1 MDLSKQPTAREPG
14 EQHHRNSGLF
24 SDHYLNETLPRRTD
38 WQELIPEAGAVLDE
52 LAGIF
57 NDYTPSNNE
66 AQTETDL
73 IRPVLH
79 ILGHGRS
86 YEVQPALSTPDGT
99 KRPDYVFYKDAASLA
114 ANKNQT
120 LNEELLSGKSFAI
133 GDAKYWDRALDLPLK
148 GKKSG
153 DPFTNKNP
161 SYQISFYMRH
171 AGTDWGILTNG
182 RLWRLYHRDTAHK
195 LDRFYEVDLQEL
207 VESGDAEKFLY
218 FYAFFRRAA
227 FDDGPLGVSTIL
239 QASDDYARGVG
250 DSLKGQVYEALRH
263 LAQGFLDYPANGL
276 DSEPDTLKAIYDNS
290 LIALYRLLFVL
301 YAEARELLP
310 VRGSED
316 YRASYSLHRI
326 KHDVAE
332 GSRLL
337 PDSDILWPRLVR
349 LFKIIDRGSPPLS
362 VATFNGGLFDPARH
376 PFLEE
381 YTVGDAHLQTA
392 VDMLS
397 RVNGEFVDYRDLA
410 ERHLGT
416 IYEGLLEFHLEALD
430 EPEEAERTEPG
441 WTVALEN
448 DSGERKAT
456 GSYYTP
462 DFVVKYI
469 VEETVGP
476 VIRAAIEDAD
486 TDEEKVEAVLALDVL
501 DPAMGSGHFL
511 VEVTEYIARFLVE
524 LDVSPEEVPDTAE
537 AEPDAELAYWKRRVV
552 QSCVYG
558 VDMNPLAVDLAKLSL
573 WLSTVARD
581 RPLSF
586 LDHHLRSGNSLV
598 GARLTDLQPGN
609 TGGKKRRKTAK
620 AVDESQLSMLADDA
634 FRQSMSLA
642 VGNMWVIEENPAA
655 SVEDVKEQE
664 QLYERLREDLTR
676 RYARLADLVTATRF
690 GVEVDPTLWQ
700 PLADYA
706 TSKNVAT
713 LPQFQRWLDA
723 AQEISAGQ
731 RFFHWELEFPE
742 VYFDRHGKPLG
753 EEAGFDAVV
762 GNPPYVRQE
771 ALGDVKAYFKEAYAE
786 TYHGVADLYV
796 YFYQQGLRQLRRG
809 GRMGYIVTNK
819 WLRAGYGEPLRG
831 YFAEEDALV
840 EIVDFGHAPIFPDA
854 DVFPCIV
861 VLQKRASEKNNEADG
876 EVRVAAVPREELGGM
891 DLGRTVE
898 AHAHTVP
905 RERFGKEAWSLES
918 SAVDDLMAKI
928 RRNGVPLAEFA
939 GVKPAYG
946 IKTGLNEAFLIG
958 TETKDRLV
966 REDPASAEVIKP
978 YLRGQDI
985 KRWSPDWQ
993 DLWMIVLKSSGDH
1006 AWPWS
1011 NAGDDAEEVFRQTYP
1026 SLHSHMKSFEAKLHK
1041 RQDHGR
1047 YWWEL
1052 RSCAYYEIFEQPK
1065 IIHTDI
1071 TWRPQ
1076 FAFTEEPTYLV
1087 NTAYMW
1093 PTTDLW
1099 VLAVVNAPLLWA
1111 YMWRNATHGK
1121 DEALRLI
1128 YSFTEKL
1135 PIAPPTDEA
1144 RTEAERAV
1152 GRLVEITRAEQESR
1166 RDALDWLRV
1175 EYGIQKSGQKLSDFA
1190 ALTGD
1195 EFVEEVRK
1203 RRPKGAGRLSPAGLK
1218 ELRSG
1223 YADLA
1228 TPVREGRAEAAK
1240 LEQRL
1245 SNLVN
1250 EAYGLTPEE
1259 VELLWSTAPPRM
1271 PRF

>member
-1 MDLSKQPTAREPG
+1 MDLSRQPTPA

-24 SDHYLNETLPRRTD
+24 SDHYLNVTLPHRTV
-38 WQELIPEAGAVLDE
+38 WQQLAPEAEKFMEE
-52 LAGIF
+52 LADIF
-57 NDYTPSNNE
+57 AAYTPSNNE
-66 AQTETDL
+66 AQTEADL
-73 IRPVLH
+73 VRPVLRA
-79 ILGHGRS
+79 LGHDF
-86 YEVQPALSTPDGT
+86 EVQASLQTPEGT
-99 KRPDYVFYKDAASLA
+99 KKPDYVLYKNAESLA
-114 ANKNQT
+114 ANKNLT
-120 LNEELLSGKSFAI
+120 LDEELLSGKSFAV
-133 GDAKYWDRALDLPLK
+133 GDAKYWDRPLDVALKDS
-148 GKKSG
+148 KKDSL
-153 DPFTNKNP
+153 TNNP
-161 SYQISFYMRH
+161 SYQIFFYMQH
-171 AGTDWGILTNG
+171 AGTAWGILTNG
-182 RLWRLYHRDTAHK
+182 RRWRLYHHDTAHK

-207 VESGDAEKFLY
+207 VESDDVEKFLY

-227 FDDGPLGVSTIL
+227 FDDDPLSVASIL
-239 QASDDYARGVG
+239 RASEDYARGVG

-263 LAQGFLDYPANGL
+263 IAQGFLDYPANGL
-276 DSEPDTLKAIYDNS
+276 GPEPDKLPKIYDNS
-290 LIALYRLLFVL
+290 LIVLYRMLFVL

-310 VRGSED
+310 VRGSEL
-316 YRASYSLHRI
+316 YRESYSLHRI
-326 KHDVAE
+326 KHDVVD
-332 GSRLL
+332 GPRLL
-337 PDSDILWPRLVR
+337 KTSGKLWNDLKE
-349 LFKIIDRGSPPLS
+349 LFHSIDKGNPPLS

-381 YTVGDAHLQTA
+381 HAVGDAHLQGA
-392 VDMLS
+392 IDRLS
-397 RVNGEFVDYRDLA
+397 RVKGEFVDYRDLA

-416 IYEGLLEFHLEALD
+416 IYEGLLEFHLETLD
-430 EPEEAERTEPG
+430 EPEES
-441 WTVALEN
+441 WTVALVN
-448 DSGERKAT
+448 DNGERKAT

-469 VEETVGP
+469 VEASVGP
-476 VIRAAIEDAD
+476 MLRAAAEGAA
-486 TDEEKVEAVLALDVL
+486 TAEAKVEAVLALDVL

-511 VEVTEYIARFLVE
+511 VEVTEYIARFLVA
-524 LDVSPEEVPDTAE
+524 LDVAPDEIAE
-537 AEPDAELAYWKRRVV
+537 AADAEAELAYWKRRVV

-586 LDHHLRSGNSLV
+586 LDHHLRTGNSLV
-598 GARLTDLQPGN
+598 GARLTELQPGN
-609 TGGKKRRKTAK
+609 TGGGKKRKNTAK
-620 AVDESQLSMLADDA
+620 PSDDSQLSMLADDA

-642 VGNMWVIEENPAA
+642 VGSMWVIEESPAA
-655 SVEDVKEQE
+655 SVEDVKQQE

-676 RYARLADLVTATRF
+676 RYTRLADLVTATRF
-690 GVEVDPTLWQ
+690 GVEVDPTLWR

-713 LPQFQRWLDA
+713 LPQFQRWLDEA
-723 AQEISAGQ
+723 REIAAGQ

-742 VYFDRHGKPLG
+742 VFFDRHGKPLG
-753 EEAGFDAVV
+753 DEAGFDAVV

-771 ALGDVKAYFKEAYAE
+771 ALGPVKPYFKEAYAE

-796 YFYQQGLRQLRRG
+796 YFYQLGLRQLRRG
-809 GRMGYIVTNK
+809 GRMSYIVTNK

-840 EIVDFGHAPIFPDA
+840 EILDFGHAPIFPDA

-861 VLQKRASEKNNEADG
+861 VLQKRGSTTKDDETDG

-891 DLGRTVE
+891 DLDRTVE

-905 RERFGKEAWSLES
+905 RERFGRDAWSLES
-918 SAVDDLMAKI
+918 SAVDDLIAKI

-946 IKTGLNEAFLIG
+946 IKTGLNEAFLID
-958 TETKDRLV
+958 TATKAQLV

-985 KRWSPDWQ
+985 KRWSPNWQ

-1011 NAGDDAEEVFRQTYP
+1011 DAGEDAEEVFRQTYP
-1026 SLHSHMKSFEAKLHK
+1026 SLHAHMEPLEEKLRK

-1052 RSCAYYEIFEQPK
+1052 RPCAYYRAFEQAK
-1065 IIHTDI
+1065 LVVQRI
-1071 TWRPQ
+1071 
-1076 FAFTEEPTYLV
+1076 AFHPRIALDEGGTCINDSAILLPTADPWLLACLNSPANWYF
-1087 NTAYMW
+1087 TFRYM
-1093 PTTDLW
+1093 P
-1099 VLAVVNAPLLWA
+1099 
-1111 YMWRNATHGK
+1111 HKK
-1121 DEALRLI
+1121 DEALAMDI
-1128 YSFTEKL
+1128 AGVEKL
-1135 PIAPPTDEA
+1135 PIAPPTGEA
-1144 RTEAERAV
+1144 RAEAEEAV

-1175 EYGIQKSGQKLSDFA
+1175 EYGVEKPGQKLSDFA

-1203 RRPKGAGRLSPAGLK
+1203 RRPKGSGRLSPAGLK

-1223 YADLA
+1223 YTDLA
-1228 TPVREGRAEAAK
+1228 TPVREGRTEAAK
-1240 LEQRL
+1240 LERRL
-1245 SNLVN
+1245 SDLVN
-1250 EAYGLTPEE
+1250 QAYGLIPEE
-1259 VELLWSTAPPRM
+1259 VDLLWATAPPRM
-1271 PRF
+1271 PGF

>member
-1 MDLSKQPTAREPG
+1 MDLSKQATPA

-24 SDHYLNETLPRRTD
+24 SDHYLNATLPRRQD
-38 WQELIPEAGAVLDE
+38 WQELASEAGSAMEDLDS
-52 LAGIF
+52 IF
-57 NDYTPSNNE
+57 ASYTPSKNE
-66 AQTETDL
+66 SQTETGL
-73 IRPVLH
+73 IQPVLQA
-79 ILGHGRS
+79 LGHDF
-86 YEVQPALSTPDGT
+86 EVQASLQTPEGT
-99 KRPDYVFYKDAASLA
+99 KKPDYVFYKDAASLD
-114 ANKNQT
+114 ANKGQT
-120 LNEELLSGKSFAI
+120 LDEESLAGKAFAV
-133 GDAKYWDRALDLPLK
+133 GDAKYWDRPLDVALK
-148 GKKSG
+148 GGRKDSL
-153 DPFTNKNP
+153 TSNP

-207 VESGDAEKFLY
+207 VESGAAEKFLY

-227 FDDGPLGVSTIL
+227 FDDGPLGVARIL

-250 DSLKGQVYEALRH
+250 DSLKVQVYEALRH

-276 DSEPDTLKAIYDNS
+276 DSGPETLKDIYDSS
-290 LIALYRLLFVL
+290 LITLYRLLFVL

-310 VRGSED
+310 VRASEM
-316 YRASYSLHRI
+316 YRDTYSLHAI
-326 KHDVAE
+326 KHDAAA
-332 GSRLL
+332 GRSLL
-337 PDSDILWPRLVR
+337 PTSATLWPRLVQ
-349 LFKIIDRGSPPLS
+349 LFQIIDQGSPPLS

-376 PFLEE
+376 PFLEN
-381 YTVGDAHLQTA
+381 YTVGDAHLQAA

-430 EPEEAERTEPG
+430 QPEGAEPG

-476 VIRAAIEDAD
+476 VLRAAIRDAGS
-486 TDEEKVEAVLALDVL
+486 DEEKVEAVLALDVL

-524 LDVSPEEVPDTAE
+524 LDVSPEEAPDTE
-537 AEPDAELAYWKRRVV
+537 APETEVPETGNTGADAELAYWKRRVV

-586 LDHHLRSGNSLV
+586 LDHHLRTGNSLV
-598 GARLTDLQPGN
+598 GARLTELQPGN
-609 TGGKKRRKTAK
+609 SGGKKRKKKTTK
-620 AVDESQLSMLADDA
+620 AADEAQLSMLEDDA

-642 VGNMWVIEENPAA
+642 VGNMWVIEESPAA

-664 QLYERLREDLTR
+664 KLYERLREDLTR

-690 GVEVDPTLWQ
+690 GIEVDRSLWQ

-723 AQEISAGQ
+723 AREIASGQ

-742 VYFDRHGKPLG
+742 VFFDRHGKPLG
-753 EEAGFDAVV
+753 DEAGFDAVV

-771 ALGDVKAYFKEAYAE
+771 ALGDVKPYFKDAYPE

-809 GRMGYIVTNK
+809 GRMSYIVTNK
-819 WLRAGYGEPLRG
+819 WLRAGYGGPLRG

-861 VLQKRASEKNNEADG
+861 VLKKRGPETKDGASDG

-891 DLGRTVE
+891 DLDRTVE

-905 RERFGKEAWSLES
+905 RGRFGKEAWSLES

-939 GVKPAYG
+939 GV
-946 IKTGLNEAFLIG
+946 
-958 TETKDRLV
+958 R
-966 REDPASAEVIKP
+966 
-978 YLRGQDI
+978 
-985 KRWSPDWQ
+985 SP
-993 DLWMIVLKSSGDH
+993 
-1006 AWPWS
+1006 
-1011 NAGDDAEEVFRQTYP
+1011 
-1026 SLHSHMKSFEAKLHK
+1026 
-1041 RQDHGR
+1041 
-1047 YWWEL
+1047 
-1052 RSCAYYEIFEQPK
+1052 
-1065 IIHTDI
+1065 
-1071 TWRPQ
+1071 
-1076 FAFTEEPTYLV
+1076 
-1087 NTAYMW
+1087 
-1093 PTTDLW
+1093 
-1099 VLAVVNAPLLWA
+1099 
-1111 YMWRNATHGK
+1111 
-1121 DEALRLI
+1121 
-1128 YSFTEKL
+1128 
-1135 PIAPPTDEA
+1135 PIAA
-1144 RTEAERAV
+1144 
-1152 GRLVEITRAEQESR
+1152 S
-1166 RDALDWLRV
+1166 
-1175 EYGIQKSGQKLSDFA
+1175 
-1190 ALTGD
+1190 
-1195 EFVEEVRK
+1195 
-1203 RRPKGAGRLSPAGLK
+1203 
-1218 ELRSG
+1218 
-1223 YADLA
+1223 
-1228 TPVREGRAEAAK
+1228 
-1240 LEQRL
+1240 
-1245 SNLVN
+1245 
-1250 EAYGLTPEE
+1250 
-1259 VELLWSTAPPRM
+1259 
-1271 PRF
+1271 

>member
-1 MDLSKQPTAREPG
+1 MSVRPQLSADQP
-14 EQHHRNSGLF
+14 HRNHGLF
-24 SDHYLNETLPRRTD
+24 SDHYLNVSLSERPDWRALAEEARTAM
-38 WQELIPEAGAVLDE
+38 EEVSRI
-52 LAGIF
+52 LAA
-57 NDYTPSNNE
+57 YTPSTNE
-66 AQTETDL
+66 AQTERDL
-73 IRPVLH
+73 VRPVLET
-79 ILGHGRS
+79 LGHDF
-86 YEVQPALSTPDGT
+86 EVQVALQTPDGT
-99 KRPDYVFYKDAASLA
+99 KVPDYVFYRNAAALA
-114 ANKNQT
+114 ANKNRT
-120 LNEELLSGKSFAI
+120 LDEEMLSGKSFAV
-133 GDAKYWDRALDLPLK
+133 GDAKYWERALDLPLR
-148 GKKSG
+148 GKKTG

-161 SYQISFYMRH
+161 SYQISFYIQH
-171 AGTDWGILTNG
+171 SGVEWGILTNG
-182 RLWRLYHRDTAHK
+182 RLWRLYNRNTAHK

-207 VESGDAEKFLY
+207 VESGDERRFLY

-227 FDDGPLGVSTIL
+227 FDDGPLGVASILRAST
-239 QASDDYARGVG
+239 DYARGVG
-250 DSLKGQVYEALRH
+250 DSLKAQVYEALRH
-263 LAQGFLDYPANGL
+263 IAQGFLDYPDNRL
-276 DSEPDTLKAIYDNS
+276 DPEPESLHRIYDNS
-290 LIALYRLLFVL
+290 LILLYRLLFIL

-316 YRASYSLHRI
+316 YRESYSLHAI
-326 KHDVAE
+326 KHDVAT
-332 GSRLL
+332 GRRLL
-337 PDSDILWPRLVR
+337 PTSATLWPRLTQ
-349 LFKIIDRGSPPLS
+349 LFQIINWGSPPLS

-376 PFLEE
+376 PFLES
-381 YTVGDAHLQTA
+381 YTVGDAHLQAA

-397 RVNGEFVDYRDLA
+397 RVKGEFVDYRDLA

-430 EPEEAERTEPG
+430 EGEAREETEPG
-441 WTVALEN
+441 WTVALLN

-476 VIRAAIEDAD
+476 VLRAAIEDAESD
-486 TDEEKVEAVLALDVL
+486 AAKVEAVLALNVL

-524 LDVSPEEVPDTAE
+524 LDVSPEEVPDTGDAE
-537 AEPDAELAYWKRRVV
+537 ADAELAYWKRRVV

-586 LDHHLRSGNSLV
+586 LDHHLRTGNSLV
-598 GARLTDLQPGN
+598 GARITDLQPG
-609 TGGKKRRKTAK
+609 GKKRKTKKAK
-620 AVDESQLSMLADDA
+620 AADDTQLSMLSDDA
-634 FRQSMSLA
+634 FRQSMSVA
-642 VGNMWVIEENPAA
+642 VGSMWVIEESPAA
-655 SVEDVKEQE
+655 SVEDVKQQE
-664 QLYERLREDLTR
+664 QLYERLRENLTR
-676 RYARLADLVTATRF
+676 RYARLADLITATRF
-690 GVEVDPTLWQ
+690 GVEVDLSLWQ
-700 PLADYA
+700 PLADYTTGKIA
-706 TSKNVAT
+706 YAPARFDT
-713 LPQFQRWLDA
+713 WLRE
-723 AQEISAGQ
+723 AQEVAEGQ

-742 VYFDRHGKPLG
+742 VFFDRHGKPLG
-753 EEAGFDAVV
+753 DEAGFDAVV

-771 ALGDVKAYFKEAYAE
+771 ALGPVKPYFKEAYPE

-809 GRMGYIVTNK
+809 GRMSYIVTNK

-840 EIVDFGHAPIFPDA
+840 EIIDFGHAPIFPDA

-861 VLQKRASEKNNEADG
+861 VLQKRGSSIKNGASDS
-876 EVRVAAVPREELGGM
+876 EVRVATVPREELGGM
-891 DLGRTVE
+891 DLNRTVE
-898 AHAHTVP
+898 AHAHIVP
-905 RERFGKEAWSLES
+905 RGRFGKDAWSLES

-939 GVKPAYG
+939 GVRPAYG
-946 IKTGLNEAFLIG
+946 IKTGLNAAFLID

-966 REDPASAEVIKP
+966 SEDPTSAEVIKP

-1011 NAGDDAEEVFRQTYP
+1011 DTGDGAEEVFRQTFP
-1026 SLHSHMKSFEAKLHK
+1026 SLHAHMKSFEEKLRK

-1052 RSCAYYEIFEQPK
+1052 RPCAYYEIFEQPK

-1076 FAFTEEPTYLV
+1076 FAFMEEPTYLV

-1093 PTTDLW
+1093 PTKDLW
-1099 VLAVVNAPLLWA
+1099 VLAVVNSPLLWT

-1135 PIAPPTDEA
+1135 PIAPPTGEA
-1144 RTEAERAV
+1144 QAEAEEVV
-1152 GRLVEITRAEQESR
+1152 GRLVAITRAEQESR

-1175 EYGIQKSGQKLSDFA
+1175 EYGIEKPGQKLSNFA

-1218 ELRSG
+1218 ELRAG
-1223 YADLA
+1223 YAELA
-1228 TPVREGRAEAAK
+1228 TPVREARAEAAK

-1245 SNLVN
+1245 SDLVN
-1250 EAYGLTPEE
+1250 EAYDLTTEE
-1259 VELLWSTAPPRM
+1259 VDLLWSTAPPRM